1 MTDKSKSISCMRSV
15 AVCPKHARKV
25 SGLMTAVVG
34 MAIKK
39 AFSVR
44 KECEL
49 FL

>member
-1 MTDKSKSISCMRSV
+1 ML
-15 AVCPKHARKV
+15 HALHVDYVRINALQEQLIGKIQ
-25 SGLMTAVVG
+25 G